1 MCGIAGF
8 LGPGAPRVVYE
19 LLLELQ
25 HRGHEAAGIAYLL
38 GSRFALEGG
47 KGLVYEAIGVHR
59 LPASAGLAVG
69 HVRYSTSGPYGRLYQ
84 PLIVDAGGVYLA
96 VAFNGNIVNYRSVAR
111 EHLGGLRLDWD
122 AWVLAALLARLYGEE
137 GSLADATRR
146 LYEVLR
152 GSFALV
158 AASSRGELLAAR
170 DPHGIR
176 PLAYSLGDGYAAV
189 ASETAALEALGFKPR
204 ELGRSM
210 MLYCDPS
217 GHCSVEQA
225 APPAEQKTC
234 IFEYIYFAR
243 PDSVIDGVEVYRAR
257 VEMGRRLARIDDV
270 TPDIVAPVPDSGRAA
285 ASGYA
290 LEKGRPLLEV
300 LYPSRFRGR
309 AFILP
314 PGVRV
319 ERVAKKYGILRSAV
333 RGSRIA
339 LVDDSIVRGSTA
351 SRIVALL
358 RRNGAREIHFRSAS
372 PPIVCPCM
380 LGIDFPRPSE
390 LVARGRS
397 VEEIRRIIGSDTL
410 LYNTVE
416 NVRAAVG
423 IGVCDACFTCRY
435 PRLVERYVSEFTR
448 D

>member
-25 HRGHEAAGIAYLL
+25 HRGHEAAGVAYLL

-47 KGLVYEAIGVHR
+47 KGLVYEAVGVHR
-59 LPASAGLAVG
+59 LPVSSRLAVG

-84 PLIVDAGGVYLA
+84 PLIIDVDGVQLS
-96 VAFNGNIVNYRSVAR
+96 VGFNGNIVNYRSVAR
-111 EHLGGLRLDWD
+111 EYLGGLKVDWD
-122 AWVLAALLARLYGEE
+122 AWVLAALLASLYREE
-137 GSLADATRR
+137 GNLADATRR
-146 LYEVLR
+146 LYELVR
-152 GSFALV
+152 GSFALI
-158 AASSRGELLAAR
+158 AASSRGELVAAR

-176 PLAYSLGDGYAAV
+176 PAAYALGDGYAAV
-189 ASETAALEALGFKPR
+189 ASETAALEALGFEPR

-210 MLYCDPS
+210 MLYCDPG

-243 PDSVIDGVEVYRAR
+243 PDTIIDGVEVYKAR
-257 VEMGRRLARIDDV
+257 VEMGRRLARIDDID
-270 TPDIVAPVPDSGRAA
+270 PDIVAPVPDSGRAA
-285 ASGYA
+285 AAGYA
-290 LEKGRPLLEV
+290 LEKGKPLLEV

-319 ERVAKKYGILRSAV
+319 ERVAKKYGILRSAA
-333 RGSRIA
+333 RNSKIA
-339 LVDDSIVRGSTA
+339 LIDDSIVRGSTA
-351 SRIVALL
+351 SRIVGLL
-358 RRNGAREIHFRSAS
+358 RKSGAREIHFRSAS
-372 PPIVCPCM
+372 PPIICPCV

-397 VEEIRRIIGSDTL
+397 IEEIRGIIGSDTL

-435 PRLVERYVSEFTR
+435 PRLVEKYVGEFTR
-448 D
+448 E

>member
-8 LGPGAPRVVYE
+8 RGPGATRVVYE

-47 KGLVYEAIGVHR
+47 KGLVYEAIRVHR
-59 LPASAGLAVG
+59 LPAVSTLAVG

-84 PLIVDAGGVYLA
+84 PLVIDADGVQLA
-96 VAFNGNIVNYRSVAR
+96 VAFNGNIVNYRSAAR
-111 EHLGGLRLDWD
+111 EYLGGVGVDWD
-122 AWVLAALLARLYGEE
+122 AWVLASLLALFYREE
-137 GSLADATRR
+137 GSLAEAVRR
-146 LYEVLR
+146 LAEVAR
-152 GSFALV
+152 GSYALI
-158 AASSRGELLAAR
+158 AASSRGEMVAAR

-176 PLAYSLGDGYAAV
+176 PVAYSIGDGFTVV
-189 ASETAALEALGFKPR
+189 ASETAALEVLGFEAR
-204 ELGRSM
+204 ELERGA
-210 MLYCDPS
+210 MLNCDPS
-217 GHCSVEQA
+217 GGCSVERA

-257 VEMGRRLARIDDV
+257 VEMGRRLAQLDAIE
-270 TPDIVAPVPDSGRAA
+270 PDIVAPVPDSGRAA
-285 ASGYA
+285 AAGYA

-339 LVDDSIVRGSTA
+339 LIDDSIVRGSTA
-351 SRIVALL
+351 SRIVGLL
-358 RRNGAREIHFRSAS
+358 RKSGAREVHFRSAS
-372 PPIVCPCM
+372 PPIVCPCP

-397 VEEIRRIIGSDTL
+397 IEEIRRLIGADTL

-416 NVRAAVG
+416 NVRSAVG

-435 PRLVERYVSEFTR
+435 PRLVRDYIDEFVR
-448 D
+448 